1 MYHAEL
7 TIDSQTIMY
16 SSISNVDVAS
26 SYSISIPVRAIILLP
41 VIVTMTNTGNTIS
54 WVVCIPST
62 ILRSPLSLSLFLT
75 LIILIDTRIQLHLLT
90 ISIVD

>member
-26 SYSISIPVRAIILLP
+26 SYSISIPVRTIILLP
-41 VIVTMTNTGNTIS
+41 VIVIMTNTGNTIS
-54 WVVCIPST
+54 WMACICIPST
-62 ILRSPLSLSLFLT
+62 IFCSPSSLSLFLT
-75 LIILIDTRIQLHLLT
+75 LIILIDTRIQLHL
-90 ISIVD
+90 SIDY

>member
-26 SYSISIPVRAIILLP
+26 SYSISISVRTIILLP
-41 VIVTMTNTGNTIS
+41 VIVIMTNTIS
-54 WVVCIPST
+54 WMVCIPST
-62 ILRSPLSLSLFLT
+62 ILRSPSSLSLFLT